1 MRSIEYLLRR
11 ACGVALMLAAVLSL
25 AACGGAGEPED
36 EPDTSSPST
45 APPRSTTPL
54 STTPE
59 PTTPT
64 PPPMTTETS
73 LPAPARGEV
82 TLRGVIQPGVE
93 PNCLLLDGEGGPY
106 LLLGGQ
112 QVLQAGAEVVVRG
125 RVEPDTMTICQQGVP
140 LMVTEVR
147 SAG

>member
-1 MRSIEYLLRR
+1 MRSIEYFLRR

-36 EPDTSSPST
+36 DPDTNSPST
-45 APPRSTTPL
+45 APPRSTTPP

-59 PTTPT
+59 PTTP
-64 PPPMTTETS
+64 PPRTTKTS
-73 LPAPARGEV
+73 LPTPARGEV

-93 PNCLLLDGEGGPY
+93 PGCLLLDGEGGPY
-106 LLLGGQ
+106 LLLGAQ

>member
-1 MRSIEYLLRR
+1 MWSIEYFLRR
-11 ACGVALMLAAVLSL
+11 TCGVALLLAAVLSL
-25 AACGGAGEPED
+25 ASCGNAGEPED

-45 APPRSTTPL
+45 APPTTPPSTTSRPA
-54 STTPE
+54 TPK
-59 PTTPT
+59 
-64 PPPMTTETS
+64 PPPMTGKTS

-93 PNCLLLDGEGGPY
+93 PGCLLLDGEGGPY

-147 SAG
+147 PAE